1 MKLIGKTCFNAKTNC
16 RAARSRVARHGPS
29 ALPIALAAAFFA
41 VPLCECL
48 FADSAPMPPVRDLS
62 SPANGSDDASADS
75 LASTV
80 ISVVPAGERELDAGH
95 LLTAGQHRLLPAP
108 PPLSP
113 SPEAV
118 RLVRIDVAA
127 TLPRAVFAL
136 SAPSPARVW
145 LDFNGVPLAA
155 FDASPTP
162 APFAADLPSNLLV
175 PHLPQRCRFHAES
188 DAPFVLSDFHLEAP
202 PPGSPAAIPP
212 PSPLPDLPWL
222 ATSAELPSGA
232 SPLDVRYPDGVSL
245 CGVSLL
251 SSRPLPAHASDILP
265 PVYPVRLYFRF
276 SEPDDAPP
284 DLLLVPGYARNGD
297 RVASSRPVSL
307 RAAVDTN
314 AFPFSRGRLVAA
326 DIDLPLLPSLA
337 SGETFGLA
345 LDLQTA
351 TGRPLDG
358 RAPDGSI
365 IRRLF
370 LPVSVVVP

>member
-1 MKLIGKTCFNAKTNC
+1 MGKNCFNAKTNC
-16 RAARSRVARHGPS
+16 RAARSRVVRHGPS

-48 FADSAPMPPVRDLS
+48 FADSAPMPPVRDSS

-80 ISVVPAGERELDAGH
+80 ISVVPASERELDAGH

-162 APFAADLPSNLLV
+162 STFAADLPPAHLV
-175 PHLPQRCRFHAES
+175 RHLPQRCRFHAES
-188 DAPFVLSDFHLEAP
+188 DAPFVVSGFRMEAP
-202 PPGSPAAIPP
+202 PPGSPAATP
-212 PSPLPDLPWL
+212 PSAPFPDLPWL
-222 ATSAELPSGA
+222 ATPAELPPGA

-245 CGVSLL
+245 SGVSLL
-251 SSRPLPAHASDILP
+251 SSSPLPAPGPGILP
-265 PVYPVRLYFRF
+265 PVYPIRLHFRF
-276 SEPDDAPP
+276 QETGDAPP
-284 DLLLVPGYARNGD
+284 DLLLSLAYARNGD
-297 RVASSRPVSL
+297 AITSCPVSL
-307 RAAVDTN
+307 RAAVDAN

-326 DIDLPLLPSLA
+326 DIDLPLLPSLP

-358 RAPDGSI
+358 RAPDGSK